1 MLLEFD
7 WLNIKSVQNETWSM
21 SSSESPSKAN
31 SIRFSVLS
39 CQSRVLPQSVYK
51 LTGTIN
57 LAQLFVLK

>member
-1 MLLEFD
+1 MKPD
-7 WLNIKSVQNETWSM
+7 PCQAPNHRVTKWT
-21 SSSESPSKAN
+21 SKAN
-31 SIRFSVLS
+31 SICFSVLS